1 MSIFSKIFH
10 KQSVEEMPEKHVETK
25 NEKQEEKKPEFISS
39 FRYRGRWYGL
49 MFCLG
54 EQSGRD
60 MNEKMKDKA
69 SEVITMLEI
78 SNEFPED
85 FKYVNQL
92 LDLQKKQ
99 ESKSEHL
106 SLDEQQRDY
115 ILGAIEAKQVYYEG
129 KDWSRLLKEEAI

>member
-1 MSIFSKIFH
+1 
-10 KQSVEEMPEKHVETK
+10 
-25 NEKQEEKKPEFISS
+25 
-39 FRYRGRWYGL
+39 
-49 MFCLG
+49 
-54 EQSGRD
+54 
-60 MNEKMKDKA
+60 MKDKA